1 VTNPSLPWSTAPSGF
16 VCPLVTKQKID
27 IEHRRGTDVERE
39 IRRSSSIHP
48 LRFHLDE
55 QTTPTGVFI
64 HATNKG
70 ECYFGRAIGCS
81 SVNVRQRSFV
91 ITKMCKDEI
100 SQLLDQLCESNI
112 QLEQQIKCL
121 SMQGK

>member
-1 VTNPSLPWSTAPSGF
+1 MVYSAIGFCLSTGNK
-16 VCPLVTKQKID
+16 TKKKISNT
-27 IEHRRGTDVERE
+27 EGAQTWNAKY
-39 IRRSSSIHP
+39 RSSSVHP
-48 LRFHLDE
+48 LRFHLHE

-64 HATNKG
+64 HAINNQG